1 MNMRSIRWIAVA
13 AMLAISVHVDAGQ
26 VQPAAAPQATSDQ
39 ESSVQAARKLLQA
52 GKLDEALAAYKKI
65 LAANPDSFDA
75 NLGAGIVLDLQ
86 LKFEEAR
93 KHFAKALAA
102 ATPDNRQ
109 QALTA
114 MAVSYAFQG
123 NAKEAATFYQQIY
136 DTQTQ
141 AGNWAGAAA
150 TANALGRVY
159 LETGDTTNA
168 RRWYETG
175 YEAARRQPAS
185 PGAQLDL
192 WEYRWEHAQ
201 ARIAAREGRFDEA
214 RKHVERARA
223 LMEKNPQA
231 FEDERPTFF
240 YLTGYVE
247 LYAKNYQKAIEEL
260 QQANL
265 EDPFVA
271 SLLAQAYEGAGQA
284 DKAREQWEA
293 VLKSTAHNIQN
304 AFARPLAMKKLKA
317 KG

>member
-1 MNMRSIRWIAVA
+1 MRSVRWIAVA
-13 AMLAISVHVDAGQ
+13 AMLAISVQAGAGQ
-26 VQPAAAPQATSDQ
+26 VQPGAAPQANPDQ
-39 ESSVQAARKLLQA
+39 ESSVQAARKLMQA
-52 GKLDEALAAYKKI
+52 GKLDDALAAYKTI
-65 LAANPDSFDA
+65 LAADPDSFDA

-86 LKFEEAR
+86 LKFEDAR

-102 ATPDNRQ
+102 ATADNRQ

-123 NAKEAATFYQQIY
+123 NAEAATFYQQIY
-136 DTQTQ
+136 DTQT
-141 AGNWAGAAA
+141 AAANWAGAAA

-159 LETGDTTNA
+159 LEAGDTTNA

-214 RKHVERARA
+214 RKHVDTARA

-247 LYAKNYQKAIEEL
+247 LYAKNSQKAIEEL

-265 EDPFVA
+265 QDPFVA

-293 VLKSTAHNIQN
+293 VRKSTAHNIQN

-317 KG
+317 GG